1 MLEHLRLEIE
11 KTMVSM
17 GGMLGG
23 FSQERLG
30 RKTGYQGSGGG
41 SANGN
46 GIGNRP
52 SEQATAT
59 ETKMTVRENSTE
71 IAYFLQRVESSMG
84 TEVGGYERMAA
95 EVVRSIQIRMKF
107 IDDNLQTQRKII
119 TDKSKLVKGTLTSPY
134 TFADILKL
142 DELVDN

>member
-1 MLEHLRLEIE
+1 
-11 KTMVSM
+11 
-17 GGMLGG
+17 
-23 FSQERLG
+23 
-30 RKTGYQGSGGG
+30 
-41 SANGN
+41 
-46 GIGNRP
+46 
-52 SEQATAT
+52 
-59 ETKMTVRENSTE
+59 
-71 IAYFLQRVESSMG
+71 
-84 TEVGGYERMAA
+84 MAA